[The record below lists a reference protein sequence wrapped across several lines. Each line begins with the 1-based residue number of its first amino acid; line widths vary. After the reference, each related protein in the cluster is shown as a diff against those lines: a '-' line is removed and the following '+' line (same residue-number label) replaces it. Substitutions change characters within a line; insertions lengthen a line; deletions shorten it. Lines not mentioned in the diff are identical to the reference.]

1 MQNLN
6 DPKLTNQE
14 RQQILKLAIDKEYR
28 QKVEAAK
35 KEGYE
40 YTFNSYWVVTPEDL
54 IKLNKASLTK
64 DTYYDFYTE
73 KLEEIA
79 PHCSILLFEGNRV
92 EEGEWDKLMGRWA
105 PYSYQ
110 QVAVLNCNSRFDG
123 FAYPENSK
131 SVVKQGI
138 FAYYKPD
145 KNIEGMSSFIHQY
158 PATFEPDG
166 GPKQPCALG
175 ILDIPLE
182 MLNKYEECRI
192 KEAGWWAS
200 DYYSSTINE
209 RINWRKEEEEKA
221 AKRREYK
228 NSKRTKRQLNKTFKG
243 GFAK

>member
-14 RQQILKLAIDKEYR
+14 RQQILKLAIDADYR
-28 QKVEAAK
+28 QKVEDAK

-40 YTFNSYWVVTPEDL
+40 YTFNSYWVIQPEDL
-54 IKLNKASLTK
+54 IKLNTASQK
-64 DTYYDFYTE
+64 NDTLFDFYNE

-79 PHCSILLFEGNRV
+79 PFCSILLFEGNRV

-110 QVAVLNCNSRFDG
+110 QVTVLNCNSRFVD
-123 FAYPENSK
+123 FAYPANSK

-138 FAYYKPD
+138 FAYDEPD
-145 KNIEGMSSFIHQY
+145 EDIERMSSFIRQH

-182 MLNKYEECRI
+182 MLDKYEECRV
-192 KEAGWWAS
+192 KEAGWWTS

-228 NSKRTKRQLNKTFKG
+228 NSKRTKRQLHKTFKG